1 MSEQNAK
8 SGCLFIVATPIGNL
22 RDITLR
28 AIDTLK
34 VADVIC
40 CEDTR
45 QSGILLQAHGI
56 KTPTMSYHEHNGDR
70 QRPLILD
77 RLAQGQQV
85 ALISDA
91 GTPLISDPGYRLV
104 MEARAMGARVEPIP
118 GVSAAIT
125 ALCAAGLPTDQFHF
139 CGFLP
144 PKSAARKQKLE
155 EAGTIAGTLVF
166 YESPRRLQEM
176 LADAAV
182 VLGAGRGAVVARELT
197 KKFEEFRHGS
207 LQELADY
214 YAQNGDPKGEIVVL
228 IAPKGEA
235 TAPDVA
241 DVEAMLKQ
249 ALEKYSVKEAAEL
262 VARATGLPKREMYQ
276 RALGL
281 K

>member
-1 MSEQNAK
+1 MSEQKAK
-8 SGCLFIVATPIGNL
+8 SGCLSIVATPIGNL

-28 AIDTLK
+28 AIDTLR
-34 VADVIC
+34 AAEVIF

-45 QSGILLQAHGI
+45 HASTLLQAHGI
-56 KTPTMSYHEHNGDR
+56 KTPTLSYHEHNGEK

-77 RLAQGQQV
+77 RLAAGQQV

-125 ALCAAGLPTDQFHF
+125 ALCVAGLPTDQFHF

-144 PKSAARKQKLE
+144 PKSAARRQKLE
-155 EAGTIAGTLVF
+155 EASQIPGTLVF

-176 LADAAV
+176 LADAAA
-182 VLGAGRGAVVARELT
+182 VLGAAREAVVARELT
-197 KKFEEFRHGS
+197 KKFEEFRQGG
-207 LQELADY
+207 LQALAAHY
-214 YAQNGDPKGEIVVL
+214 GEAGDPKGEIVVL
-228 IAPKGEA
+228 IAPKGA
-235 TAPDVA
+235 AAAPQA
-241 DVEAMLKQ
+241 EEVEALLRQ
-249 ALEKYSVKEAAEL
+249 ALTQYSVKESAEL
-262 VARATGLPKREMYQ
+262 VARATGLPKREVYQ